1 MLEIECLFR
10 EYAQI
15 PFQLCR
21 QQYALHLAFC
31 MSINKSQGQSL
42 QHVGL
47 DFRSPGTVLCCYFTC
62 YLCT

>member
-10 EYAQI
+10 ESTDAQI

-21 QQYALHLAFC
+21 RQYALCLAFC

-47 DFRSPGTVLCCYFTC
+47 DFRSPVFTHGL
-62 YLCT
+62 YIG